1 MTPRVTVLTWLIA
14 GAAMTAASLQWILER
29 LDKR

>member
-1 MTPRVTVLTWLIA
+1 MSLRVTVLTWLIA
-14 GAAMTAASLQWILER
+14 GAAVTAASLEWILER